1 MPLNWDSKKTFDTFE
16 EAVRYHQGD
25 KSVIPMNTDELYEKL
40 GISVESYARGFVLAD
55 YSGKRGKASYCGRS
69 LEWRRQPVC
78 SDPFATEADA
88 VSAALAEEGTP

>member
-1 MPLNWDSKKTFDTFE
+1 
-16 EAVRYHQGD
+16 
-25 KSVIPMNTDELYEKL
+25 MNAKELYEKL
-40 GISVESYARGFVLAD
+40 EIAVESYARGFMLAD
-55 YSGKRGKASYCGRS
+55 YSGNRGEAAYCGRS